1 MAKRDIDSVLDQ
13 LAKQT
18 HTPRGEQ
25 ADHDRVYAQLQQRM
39 ERVKTSP
46 ALRPERRPM
55 FYSLRRYAVAASVVL
70 GVCFIVTA
78 ACLIYSDPIWH
89 SAEATET
96 TAPTA
101 EATSQEIVFQHTPLS
116 DIVAQLADRYQTPI
130 HISSPEL
137 ETYQVTATFSA
148 DEPLEE
154 ILSALAVVA
163 QCNWQKTE
171 EGYVI
176 Y

>member
-18 HTPRGEQ
+18 HAPRGEQ

-39 ERVKTSP
+39 ERAETSP
-46 ALRPERRPM
+46 TLHPERRTVLRPW
-55 FYSLRRYAVAASVVL
+55 RRYAVAASVVL
-70 GVCFIVTA
+70 CVCFIVTA
-78 ACLIYSDPIWH
+78 ACLIYDGPLRP
-89 SAEATET
+89 SAEVPEPT
-96 TAPTA
+96 TTQVESAP
-101 EATSQEIVFQHTPLS
+101 QDMVFQQTPLS
-116 DIVAQLADRYQTPI
+116 AIAAQLADRYQTLI
-130 HISSPEL
+130 RISSPEL

-148 DEPLEE
+148 DESLEE

-171 EGYVI
+171 EGYVV